1 MEIMLERQKYD
12 SKFDKAHRMLTEINS
27 NKINVGRLRSTFLTA
42 IEELKEIVRT
52 HSKELEMLK
61 QNCETLQNEG
71 SFNQIKE

>member
-1 MEIMLERQKYD
+1 MNTKSGIKDKIMEIMLERPKYD

-61 QNCETLQNEG
+61 
-71 SFNQIKE
+71 